1 MPSKVYI
8 IGPMKDVKSLHTQQR
23 FLKAQ
28 KQLEHLNLK
37 VFNPLNSFLFYR
49 ESKEKAVRC
58 NLHGLLDSNAVYVLK
73 DAMTGSMKDQAEL
86 ILAMKMNLLIM
97 HEF

>member
-1 MPSKVYI
+1 
-8 IGPMKDVKSLHTQQR
+8 MKDAMSLHTQQR

-28 KQLEHLNLK
+28 EELERLNLK
-37 VFNPLNSFLFYR
+37 VFNPVNAFLLFG
-49 ESKEKAVRC
+49 ESKDKAVRF

-73 DAMTGSMKDQAEL
+73 DAITGNSRDQAEL

>member
-8 IGPMKDVKSLHTQQR
+8 IGSTNDAMSLHTQQR

-28 KQLEHLNLK
+28 KQLELLNLK
-37 VFNPLNSFLFYR
+37 VFNPLNSFLLYR

-73 DAMTGSMKDQAEL
+73 DAMTSGMKDQAEL

>member
-8 IGPMKDVKSLHTQQR
+8 IGSTNDALSIHTQQK
-23 FLKAQ
+23 FSKAQ
-28 KQLEHLNLK
+28 KQLERLNLK
-37 VFNPLNSFLFYR
+37 VFNPINSYLLFR
-49 ESKEKAVRC
+49 ESKEKAVKF
-58 NLHGLLDSNAVYVLK
+58 NLQGLLDSNAVYVLK
-73 DAMTGSMKDQAEL
+73 EALVNTKDQSEL